1 MRGGSLILL
10 LAVAAAACSRPSSRE
25 FFVVRENA
33 EYGDTYSF
41 ILDLGDSTAE
51 YGLDFYTR
59 LERGAFE
66 TFPSD
71 DIVLDLRW
79 FSPSDSILTDTAFVR
94 IGDNSGQS
102 YYTKDLVSGY
112 TDRLELPEAG
122 EWRLKTRIVND
133 AGAIRGLGL
142 ILKRDDGT
150 R

>member
-1 MRGGSLILL
+1 M
-10 LAVAAAACSRPSSRE
+10 
-25 FFVVRENA
+25 RENA

-79 FSPSDSILTDTAFVR
+79 FSPSDSILVDTALVSLTR
-94 IGDNSGQS
+94 PAGSA
-102 YYTKDLVSGY
+102 YYTKDLISPY
-112 TDRLELPEAG
+112 SPALDLEEHG
-122 EWRLKTRIVND
+122 EWRLKAKVVNHPD
-133 AGAIRGLGL
+133 AVRGMGV
-142 ILKRDDGT
+142 ILRRLDGT